1 MINFLNKSTIP
12 KICYILPEYNK
23 NIDSHFYHLYEFLE
37 EVSKK
42 ADLFLIVE
50 KSDSQKIELG
60 NRTYVQRFRFMPLRF
75 MEIFL
80 VILKARLKG
89 YKNFYTHYAYN
100 GAVSAAIVCRIF
112 GGRSFYW
119 NCAMNWLFKQRK
131 LAGLGYRLSL
141 SLSTFLVTGGEIMKQ
156 GYAEHYG
163 LNPEKIKVMP
173 NWINLKRFNRRN
185 TQMDLAPQD
194 TQKHAEE
201 SEFLYS
207 DITYKIRGACFKIWK
222 EFRGA
227 FKEKVIE
234 RALAKELQN
243 QGLTVDTQ
251 KQISVFYDNETIG
264 KYVPD
269 MIVNDKVLVELKSKT
284 FLTKEDEKQFWLYL
298 KGSRYRLGLLIN
310 FGKKL
315 EIRRKVYDT
324 ARNNPA
330 SISVSP
336 KAQDQRVSAKL
347 PKVILFV
354 HWLSKR
360 KGADMIVPTIKHLLS
375 DFPSFEENLR
385 LKVIGDGPYK
395 ETLIEEIK
403 DNKLEKFIEVLG
415 GISNK
420 DIVQYYQKANI
431 FFMPSMEEGFPRV
444 LLEAMAMGVPYV
456 ASEVGSVR
464 EISCETAQRF
474 LVKSGDV
481 AMFAH
486 KIEALISDKETYEKF
501 RQEELEKVQEY
512 SLEKVIDKFI
522 NIISESTN

>member
-1 MINFLNKSTIP
+1 MQKPI

-23 NIDSHFYHLYEFLE
+23 NVDSHFYHLYEFLE
-37 EVSKK
+37 EASKK
-42 ADLFLIVE
+42 VDLFLIVE
-50 KSDSQKIELG
+50 KSDSRKIELG
-60 NRTYVQRFRFMPLRF
+60 SKAYIQRFRFMPLRF
-75 MEIFL
+75 LEIFL
-80 VILKARLKG
+80 VILGARFKG

-100 GAVSAAIVCRIF
+100 GAVSAAIICRLF

-119 NCAMNWLFKQRK
+119 NCAMNWLFKQRR

-141 SLSTFLVTGGEIMKQ
+141 SLSTFLVTGGETMKQ

-173 NWINLKRFNRRN
+173 NWINLNRFQPKLR
-185 TQMDLAPQD
+185 T
-194 TQKHAEE
+194 
-201 SEFLYS
+201 
-207 DITYKIRGACFKIWK
+207 
-222 EFRGA
+222 
-227 FKEKVIE
+227 
-234 RALAKELQN
+234 
-243 QGLTVDTQ
+243 QGL
-251 KQISVFYDNETIG
+251 K
-264 KYVPD
+264 
-269 MIVNDKVLVELKSKT
+269 
-284 FLTKEDEKQFWLYL
+284 
-298 KGSRYRLGLLIN
+298 
-310 FGKKL
+310 
-315 EIRRKVYDT
+315 
-324 ARNNPA
+324 
-330 SISVSP
+330 P
-336 KAQDQRVSAKL
+336 KNL
-347 PKVILFV
+347 LFV

-375 DFPSFEENLR
+375 DFPLVKENLK

-403 DNKLEKFIEVLG
+403 DNKLEKFMEVLG

-420 DIVQYYQKANI
+420 NIIQYYQEADI

-456 ASEVGSVR
+456 ASDVGSVR

-486 KIEALISDKETYEKF
+486 KIEALISDKEIYEKF
-501 RQEELEKVQEY
+501 KKEELEKVKEY
-512 SLEKVIDKFI
+512 SLEKVLNKFI

>member
-1 MINFLNKSTIP
+1 
-12 KICYILPEYNK
+12 
-23 NIDSHFYHLYEFLE
+23 
-37 EVSKK
+37 
-42 ADLFLIVE
+42 
-50 KSDSQKIELG
+50 
-60 NRTYVQRFRFMPLRF
+60 
-75 MEIFL
+75 
-80 VILKARLKG
+80 
-89 YKNFYTHYAYN
+89 
-100 GAVSAAIVCRIF
+100 
-112 GGRSFYW
+112 
-119 NCAMNWLFKQRK
+119 
-131 LAGLGYRLSL
+131 
-141 SLSTFLVTGGEIMKQ
+141 
-156 GYAEHYG
+156 
-163 LNPEKIKVMP
+163 
-173 NWINLKRFNRRN
+173 
-185 TQMDLAPQD
+185 
-194 TQKHAEE
+194 
-201 SEFLYS
+201 
-207 DITYKIRGACFKIWK
+207 
-222 EFRGA
+222 
-227 FKEKVIE
+227 
-234 RALAKELQN
+234 
-243 QGLTVDTQ
+243 
-251 KQISVFYDNETIG
+251 
-264 KYVPD
+264 
-269 MIVNDKVLVELKSKT
+269 
-284 FLTKEDEKQFWLYL
+284 
-298 KGSRYRLGLLIN
+298 N

-324 ARNNPA
+324 ARNNSA

-375 DFPSFEENLR
+375 DFPSLEENLK

-395 ETLIEEIK
+395 KTLIEEIK

-420 DIVQYYQKANI
+420 DIIQYYQEADI

-501 RQEELEKVQEY
+501 KEEELEKVQEY
-512 SLEKVIDKFI
+512 SMDKVIDKFI